1 MSESCLSGERCVC
14 ERNDYLEETFLG
26 PRSSACKIYMKNCMS
41 KGRVQS
47 LSEPYSGEY
56 EAGRIDDQEGD
67 QDGI

>member
-1 MSESCLSGERCVC
+1 M
-14 ERNDYLEETFLG
+14 NDYLEETFLG
-26 PRSSACKIYMKNCMS
+26 PSSSACKIYMKNCMS